1 MPTKR
6 KRAVTT
12 ADNLDMMALVAAM
25 ESQGNAI
32 PPVVAAVLRI
42 AAPILARL
50 AIRYIARKSRKHFSE
65 LAINNASAWTGKQVQ
80 GIIDR
85 AIQESQ
91 EK

>member
-1 MPTKR
+1 MKL

-12 ADNLDMMALVAAM
+12 ADSLDKATLIAAL
-25 ESQGNAI
+25 ESQGNAV

-50 AIRYIARKSRKHFSE
+50 AIRYIARKSRKHFSD
-65 LAINNASAWTGKQVQ
+65 LAINNASAWLGKEVQ

-85 AIQESQ
+85 AKADS
-91 EK
+91 EKK

>member
-1 MPTKR
+1 MPSKR

-12 ADNLDMMALVAAM
+12 SDNLDTTALVAAL

-32 PPVVAAVLRI
+32 PPAVAVVLRI

-50 AIRYIARKSRKHFSE
+50 AIRYIARKSRKHFSDA
-65 LAINNASAWTGKQVQ
+65 AINNASAWLGGKVQ

-85 AIQESQ
+85 SETDAA
-91 EK
+91 KK